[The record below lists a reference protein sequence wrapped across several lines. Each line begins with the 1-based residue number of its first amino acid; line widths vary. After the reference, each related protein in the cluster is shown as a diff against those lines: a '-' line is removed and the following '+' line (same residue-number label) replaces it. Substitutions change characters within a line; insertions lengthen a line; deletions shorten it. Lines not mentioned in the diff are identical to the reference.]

1 MENCKRNDSNYII
14 NFLLLEKFRKIYSN
28 NFEYIDLPYVIE
40 EKYINIT
47 LPKNLIPLKHND
59 NNFYVGSAEQSFIKY
74 MTEGKL
80 YKSNYQSITICNRDE
95 KNLNKYSLLNF
106 IKLELFSTEIPP
118 LQLAHIVLK
127 EYQNYDNR
135 DYSLIK
141 VGEEL
146 WDINCNN
153 IEVGSFGTRYN
164 PYTDK
169 SFTFGTGLALPRFT
183 SV

>member
-28 NFEYIDLPYVIE
+28 NFEYIDLPYIIE

-47 LPKNLIPLKHND
+47 LPENLIPLKHND

-95 KNLNKYSLLNF
+95 KNLNK
-106 IKLELFSTEIPP
+106 
-118 LQLAHIVLK
+118 
-127 EYQNYDNR
+127 
-135 DYSLIK
+135 
-141 VGEEL
+141 
-146 WDINCNN
+146 
-153 IEVGSFGTRYN
+153 
-164 PYTDK
+164 
-169 SFTFGTGLALPRFT
+169 
-183 SV
+183 